1 MATVKEKPKSQKRKT
16 ERRQA
21 ATEKAILSRAAATK
35 SPAPPNQKRVV
46 PAADSQQIAGLHAEI
61 ERLTAENG
69 KLQAEIE
76 RLQGVVFSQN
86 EGAAKLIEE
95 RNAIAK
101 LHENNLN
108 FLKAHNGQWV
118 FVQVED

>member
-35 SPAPPNQKRVV
+35 SPAPPNQKRVA
-46 PAADSQQIAGLHAEI
+46 PAADSQQIAGLRSEI

-69 KLQAEIE
+69 KLQAEIKC
-76 RLQGVVFSQN
+76 LQGVVFSQN

-95 RNAIAK
+95 RNEIARK
-101 LHENNLN
+101 HQQTMD
-108 FLKAHNGQWV
+108 FLKAHANEWV
-118 FVQVED
+118 FIQWED